1 MPHRRP
7 KPSFV
12 LGAVAALAVAS
23 PFAVYGLT
31 NDTPDVR
38 SANET
43 SSVAVPT
50 QISQV
55 LLASV
60 PDIVIPLKE
69 LTGLDLPDI
78 NLGDLKALIPT
89 DIALPPGITIPT
101 ELLPAPADPAAPTET
116 PVQDEEFPGAVVK
129 QLTRD
134 APFSMVA
141 LTSDTVDSAQSKIRA
156 LSEDGIWGP
165 WFSPDAIDAEQ
176 ATNTLSATE
185 PLYVGLTKAIQI
197 LTPRDTP
204 AVDAAPAPASSA
216 PAEVAPTTE
225 AAPAPEG
232 ELGYTPASVSKP
244 LRQVETTADEV
255 TAVLIDPGTSP
266 SDDNLQAVAAPF
278 STGGPAVITR
288 SQWGAD
294 EGLRCDGPTYD
305 DGLGGATVHHTAG
318 VNNYTKAESAGIVR
332 SIYAYHAQTLGWCDV
347 GYNVLVDKYGQ
358 IFEGRAGGLDK
369 PVQGAHAGGFNENT
383 VGIAMMGDYSTVQP
397 SSAMLNSVGQFLGW
411 RLKLAGLNPMGRTTM
426 YSEGT
431 PYTPYPQGAAVDLP
445 IIFAHR
451 DVGSTAC
458 PGDAAYAR
466 MGEIRQI
473 AANAA
478 NGVTAPANPVTPPVQ
493 KPNTPADT
501 VAGGTGSSVTD
512 LVNQVLK
519 LTDNS
524 PLAQKWIAEGGDL
537 GRLGEA
543 ITGELQAKF
552 GNLGALFQNG
562 AIYTSPNGG
571 VYTVVGE
578 IFKAWQSYGSDL
590 GSLGLPISDEYSI
603 PDGFRSDFENGAL
616 IFNQITGVVTQILN
630 AVG

>member
-176 ATNTLSATE
+176 TTKTLSATE

-204 AVDAAPAPASSA
+204 ATDAAPAPDEIVAHFVDEHDHGQHEQERYQRA
-216 PAEVAPTTE
+216 DDDALGAEQ
-225 AAPAPEG
+225 
-232 ELGYTPASVSKP
+232 
-244 LRQVETTADEV
+244 RVENLV
-255 TAVLIDPGTSP
+255 QFMP
-266 SDDNLQAVAAPF
+266 SII
-278 STGGPAVITR
+278 S
-288 SQWGAD
+288 
-294 EGLRCDGPTYD
+294 
-305 DGLGGATVHHTAG
+305 
-318 VNNYTKAESAGIVR
+318 
-332 SIYAYHAQTLGWCDV
+332 
-347 GYNVLVDKYGQ
+347 
-358 IFEGRAGGLDK
+358 RAG
-369 PVQGAHAGGFNENT
+369 
-383 VGIAMMGDYSTVQP
+383 
-397 SSAMLNSVGQFLGW
+397 
-411 RLKLAGLNPMGRTTM
+411 
-426 YSEGT
+426 
-431 PYTPYPQGAAVDLP
+431 
-445 IIFAHR
+445 
-451 DVGSTAC
+451 C
-458 PGDAAYAR
+458 
-466 MGEIRQI
+466 
-473 AANAA
+473 
-478 NGVTAPANPVTPPVQ
+478 
-493 KPNTPADT
+493 
-501 VAGGTGSSVTD
+501 
-512 LVNQVLK
+512 
-519 LTDNS
+519 
-524 PLAQKWIAEGGDL
+524 
-537 GRLGEA
+537 
-543 ITGELQAKF
+543 
-552 GNLGALFQNG
+552 
-562 AIYTSPNGG
+562 
-571 VYTVVGE
+571 
-578 IFKAWQSYGSDL
+578 
-590 GSLGLPISDEYSI
+590 
-603 PDGFRSDFENGAL
+603 
-616 IFNQITGVVTQILN
+616 VVTVPSKRKQPLCRM
-630 AVG
+630 VGGG